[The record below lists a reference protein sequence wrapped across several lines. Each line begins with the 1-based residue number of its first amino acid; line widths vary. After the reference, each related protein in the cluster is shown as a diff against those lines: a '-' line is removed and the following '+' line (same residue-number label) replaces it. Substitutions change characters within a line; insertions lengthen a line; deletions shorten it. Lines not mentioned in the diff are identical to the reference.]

1 MLLIMLQTENVCTV
15 LIVMMQTVYL
25 YLIYVHTG
33 LVLMVKTVFDVGTV
47 HTPVPITTSSLDN
60 QQQWHQQQQTPLD
73 QQLHVEVPARS
84 HSAASRMVSLH
95 GSHSHDNL
103 L

>member
-47 HTPVPITTSSLDN
+47 HAIAPITTSSLVN
-60 QQQWHQQQQTPLD
+60 QQQQQQQTPLD

>member
-15 LIVMMQTVYL
+15 LIVMMQTVFQ

-33 LVLMVKTVFDVGTV
+33 LVPMVKTVFDVGTV

-60 QQQWHQQQQTPLD
+60 QQQWQQQQTPLD

-84 HSAASRMVSLH
+84 HSVASRMVSLH

>member
-60 QQQWHQQQQTPLD
+60 QQQQQQTPLD

>member
-15 LIVMMQTVYL
+15 LIVMMQTVCL

-33 LVLMVKTVFDVGTV
+33 LVLMVKTVFDIGTV

-60 QQQWHQQQQTPLD
+60 QQQWQQQQTPLD